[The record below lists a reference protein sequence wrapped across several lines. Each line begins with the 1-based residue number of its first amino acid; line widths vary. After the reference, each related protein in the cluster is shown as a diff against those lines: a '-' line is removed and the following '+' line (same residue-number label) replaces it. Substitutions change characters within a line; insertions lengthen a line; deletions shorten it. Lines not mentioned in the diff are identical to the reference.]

1 MQPGLGKSNERTAML
16 ACGSL
21 LLSGDMVFFNAK
33 TAATVVCPE
42 FVSIRLNGAGAIAG
56 AGNTEKWIPSKPE
69 HVIA

>member
-1 MQPGLGKSNERTAML
+1 
-16 ACGSL
+16 
-21 LLSGDMVFFNAK
+21 MVFFNAK

-56 AGNTEKWIPSKPE
+56 SGNTAKWIPSKPE